1 MKTPLSDHI
10 PDDSQVI
17 TQINT
22 SSVVHCVFQYRVQ
35 KLMKRVHENHYVKSM
50 LLSCAYIGQ
59 GDLCCSAITVEASK
73 SLPYWTE

>member
-1 MKTPLSDHI
+1 MKTLLSDHI

-22 SSVVHCVFQYRVQ
+22 SSVVHCVLQY
-35 KLMKRVHENHYVKSM
+35 RVHENHYAKST

-73 SLPYWTE
+73 SHPYWTE